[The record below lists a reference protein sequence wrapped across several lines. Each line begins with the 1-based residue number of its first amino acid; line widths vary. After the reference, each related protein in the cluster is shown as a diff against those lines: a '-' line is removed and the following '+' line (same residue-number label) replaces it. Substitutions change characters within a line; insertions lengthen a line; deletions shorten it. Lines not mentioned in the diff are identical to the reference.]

1 MPAGLLLCFWALLF
15 SSDHEKSPVPLAQG
29 LFNSC
34 VAYLAVLLG
43 FAGLLG
49 AAGSA
54 GSAGCSDSIG
64 STVSAT
70 GAGTLSSSDKAS
82 GWLLNALANTSRF
95 FAM

>member
-1 MPAGLLLCFWALLF
+1 MSPSFTHR
-15 SSDHEKSPVPLAQG
+15 HEKSPVPLAQG

-54 GSAGCSDSIG
+54 GCSDSIG
-64 STVSAT
+64 STVSTT

>member
-1 MPAGLLLCFWALLF
+1 MPAGFLLCFWALLF

-54 GSAGCSDSIG
+54 GCSDSIG

-82 GWLLNALANTSRF
+82 G
-95 FAM
+95 

>member
-1 MPAGLLLCFWALLF
+1 MPVGLLLCSWALLF

-49 AAGSA
+49 AG